1 MLNIR
6 ILCQESIIREMV
18 SRQCRSFCGSPD
30 IDVFRKILM
39 MEYLMN
45 EKEHLAEKS
54 DFVPEVPVVQGGVTS
69 EL

>member
-1 MLNIR
+1 
-6 ILCQESIIREMV
+6 
-18 SRQCRSFCGSPD
+18 
-30 IDVFRKILM
+30 M